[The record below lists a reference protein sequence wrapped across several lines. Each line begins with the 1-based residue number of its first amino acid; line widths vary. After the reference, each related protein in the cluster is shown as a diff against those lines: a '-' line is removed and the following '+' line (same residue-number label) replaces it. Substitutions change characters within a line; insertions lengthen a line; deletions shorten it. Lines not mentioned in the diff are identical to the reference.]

1 MYPSERAVVKILFLV
16 FESRFFFSHPTAF
29 KEMLTAPHG
38 KDNLKLTQS
47 KVTLH
52 CLGNVTCCRKNL
64 KCPLFLL
71 IRVDSSKW
79 FSFFRTETCPCC
91 FMRARFAPSEFFLR
105 ITAFSVRVEKFHDIV
120 PEIWWGHVGLLNQYQ
135 YFYQSW
141 VCFEVFVLRWSLAE
155 IRSMATEVYYQAI
168 RPNSL
173 RCLQ

>member
-1 MYPSERAVVKILFLV
+1 MYPSERAVVKNTFLSIWV
-16 FESRFFFSHPTAF
+16 PFFFSHPTAF

-79 FSFFRTETCPCC
+79 FSFTERKPV
-91 FMRARFAPSEFFLR
+91 RAVLCVPASLLLNFLR
-105 ITAFSVRVEKFHDIV
+105 VTAFSVRVEKFHDIV

-168 RPNSL
+168 RQNSL